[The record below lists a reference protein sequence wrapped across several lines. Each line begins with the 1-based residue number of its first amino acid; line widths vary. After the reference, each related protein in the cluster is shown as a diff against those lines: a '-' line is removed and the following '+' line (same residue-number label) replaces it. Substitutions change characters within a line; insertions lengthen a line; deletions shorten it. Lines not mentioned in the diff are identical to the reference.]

1 MKTKGNIWVIHLKNV
16 KFKLE
21 YIPITFIFIVSSV
34 LLLTLMNG
42 LSSIKEDIT
51 YVLIIVLLG
60 FLTIDINRRTHTEKS
75 SSNAYKYVVLI
86 FLFSY
91 LASY

>member
-1 MKTKGNIWVIHLKNV
+1 LKNV

-21 YIPITFIFIVSSV
+21 YIPIAFIFIVSLV
-34 LLLTLMNG
+34 LLLTLMSG
-42 LSSIKEDIT
+42 LSSIREAIT

-60 FLTIDINRRTHTEKS
+60 FLTIDIKRKTHTKKA

-91 LASY
+91 LALY

>member
-1 MKTKGNIWVIHLKNV
+1 MKNV

-21 YIPITFIFIVSSV
+21 YIPITFIFIVSLV
-34 LLLTLMNG
+34 LLLTLMSG
-42 LSSIKEDIT
+42 LSSIKEAIT

-60 FLTIDINRRTHTEKS
+60 FLTIDIKRKTNNKKS

-91 LASY
+91 LGLF

>member
-1 MKTKGNIWVIHLKNV
+1 MLIHLKNV

-21 YIPITFIFIVSSV
+21 YIPISFIFMVSLV
-34 LLLTLMNG
+34 LLLTLMSG
-42 LSSIKEDIT
+42 LSSIREAIT

-60 FLTIDINRRTHTEKS
+60 FLTIDTKRKMNNKKS
-75 SSNAYKYVVLI
+75 SRNAYKYVVLI

-91 LASY
+91 LGLF

>member
-1 MKTKGNIWVIHLKNV
+1 MKRRELLGVIHLKNV

-21 YIPITFIFIVSSV
+21 YIPITFIFIVSLV
-34 LLLTLMNG
+34 LLLTLMSG
-42 LSSIKEDIT
+42 LSSIKEAIT

-60 FLTIDINRRTHTEKS
+60 FLTIDIKRKTNNKKS

-91 LASY
+91 LGLF

>member
-1 MKTKGNIWVIHLKNV
+1 MKETIGGDSLAQHQ
-16 KFKLE
+16 FKLE
-21 YIPITFIFIVSSV
+21 YIPITFIFIVSLV

-42 LSSIKEDIT
+42 LTSIKEAIT

-60 FLTIDINRRTHTEKS
+60 FLTIDLNRKKKTEKS
-75 SSNAYKYVVLI
+75 SRNAYKYVVLL

-91 LASY
+91 LGLF

>member
-1 MKTKGNIWVIHLKNV
+1 MIHLKNV

-21 YIPITFIFIVSSV
+21 YIPITFIFIVSLV
-34 LLLTLMNG
+34 LLLTLMSG
-42 LSSIKEDIT
+42 LSSIKEAIT

-60 FLTIDINRRTHTEKS
+60 FLTIDIKRKTNNKKS

-91 LASY
+91 LGLF

>member
-1 MKTKGNIWVIHLKNV
+1 LKNV

-21 YIPITFIFIVSSV
+21 YIPITFIFIVSLV
-34 LLLTLMNG
+34 LLLTLMSG
-42 LSSIKEDIT
+42 LSSIKEAIT

-60 FLTIDINRRTHTEKS
+60 FLTIDIKRKTNNKKS

-91 LASY
+91 LGLF

>member
-1 MKTKGNIWVIHLKNV
+1 LKNV

-21 YIPITFIFIVSSV
+21 YILITFIFIVSLV
-34 LLLTLMNG
+34 LLLTLMSG
-42 LSSIKEDIT
+42 LSSIKEAIT

-60 FLTIDINRRTHTEKS
+60 FLTIDIKRKTNNKKS

-91 LASY
+91 LGLF